1 MRSSR
6 LVVAV
11 LALLSLAARASAAEW
26 YVATTGNDASSGAIT
41 APFRTVTKAATVARG
56 GDVIHVRGGVYQEIV
71 KISSKGTSTAR
82 IVFQSYPGEKAIIDG
97 TGSAA
102 GTNLVQLTGAEYVD
116 FSGFE
121 VRNATRIGVC
131 GWGGRGVRILNNDIH
146 HSTRG
151 GIYFG
156 YSAWGSVSDVTITGN
171 SVHDNVLENQY
182 HTMSGGW
189 AQAIGLQ
196 YTDRVQVTGNR
207 IFRNDG
213 EGIAFIQSD
222 NGLARANEVADNFS
236 VGIYLDNA
244 QYTTVDANL
253 IYSSGDSRYYRNGYP
268 AAGIGSANE
277 SYSTSNPLT
286 NLTITNNIIVDTRWG
301 IYYGAYESGGGLK
314 NSTIANNT
322 LYKAATAMVWLEA
335 DSHAGNIIQS
345 NIFYQSGG
353 GVMLLGSA
361 AGTTFRANNWYG
373 GTPGAASGA
382 GDVIADPRLVN
393 AGGRT
398 ATDYKLTDLS
408 PDLLSGLALAAI
420 TTDYFGTP
428 RAGLF
433 DIGAHQFS
441 GAATPL
447 PDTEAPTAPS
457 AFQVTPSSSSTR
469 MDLSWSPSTDN
480 IGVTGYR
487 IQRDGAFVANVT
499 GTSWTDTSALAWATT
514 YQYTVTAVDAA
525 GNESAPAT
533 ASGTTIVAPPPAGDT
548 IAPTTPTGFS
558 ATPSGSSTS
567 MALSWNA
574 STDNVGVAGYR
585 IYRGGTLVATV
596 TGTAWT
602 DNSNL
607 RRNTRYTWAIE
618 AFDAAGNVSGKATV
632 TERTMK

>member
-6 LVVAV
+6 LAVVA
-11 LALLSLAARASAAEW
+11 LALMSIAARASAAEW
-26 YVATTGNDASSGAIT
+26 YVATTGNDAGSGAIT
-41 APFRTVTKAATVARG
+41 APLRTITKAASLARG
-56 GDVIHVRGGVYQEIV
+56 GDVINVRGGVYNEVV

-97 TGSAA
+97 TGSAS
-102 GTNLVQLTGAEYVD
+102 GTNLVQLTGSEYVD

-171 SVHDNVLENQY
+171 SVHENVLENQY

-196 YTDRVQVTGNR
+196 YTDGVQVVGNR
-207 IFRNDG
+207 IFSNDG

-222 NGLARANEVADNFS
+222 NGLARGNEVADNFS

-277 SYSTSNPLT
+277 TYSTSNPLT

-335 DSHAGNIIQS
+335 DSHAGNVIQS

-353 GVMLLGSA
+353 GVMLLGTA

-382 GDVIADPRLVN
+382 GDVIADPRLIN
-393 AGGRT
+393 AGGR
-398 ATDYKLTDLS
+398 AAADYKLTESS
-408 PDLLSGLALAAI
+408 PDLRSGLDLAAI

-428 RAGLF
+428 RVGLF
-433 DIGAHQFS
+433 DIGAHQYS
-441 GAATPL
+441 GAITPL

-457 AFQVTPSSSSTR
+457 GFQVTPSASSAR
-469 MDLSWSPSTDN
+469 LDLSWSASTDN
-480 IGVTGYR
+480 VGVTGYKVLR
-487 IQRDGAFVANVT
+487 NGALVATVT
-499 GTSWTDTSALAWATT
+499 GTTWSDTSALAWSTT
-514 YQYTVTAVDAA
+514 YQYTVTALDAA
-525 GNESAPAT
+525 GNESVPSTAT
-533 ASGTTIVAPPPAGDT
+533 GTTIAAPPPAGDT
-548 IAPTTPTGFS
+548 VAPTTPSGFS
-558 ATPSGSSTS
+558 ATPSTT
-567 MALSWNA
+567 ATTVYLIWNA

-585 IYRGGTLVATV
+585 LYREGTLVATL

-602 DNSNL
+602 DDGNL

-618 AFDAAGNVSGKATV
+618 AFDAAGNVSGRATV
-632 TERTMK
+632 SERTKK